1 MVNRFLRTLLA
12 LVAAAGCSGTLGAPG
27 EDASAGPVSLDG
39 VRSLTIS
46 PSEVT
51 LAAGPDRVASQRFTV
66 MATFADGSSR
76 DVTAQVD
83 YELRPALIG
92 RIERGTFTT
101 AAIAGGESVV
111 IARPS
116 RTSTVTATA
125 RVRVRWTAA
134 DLPSSLPSDLPAR
147 FASGAAATA
156 SAPRV
161 IYPSDRVMLP
171 PNLSGAEVHWMPEGA
186 SVAYDLSF
194 TSAATEVHLYRPCA
208 AAHGGCTAA
217 LDGQFFRWIADTNRG
232 AALPVE
238 LRVRALRADGTV
250 ASSAPVRLYFAPESV
265 AGGLYYWAAARP
277 HNGIYR
283 YDFARGDRA
292 PTPYVTA
299 ADSPADSAGNTHACI
314 GCHAVSADGR
324 RMAAVLGG
332 GHVANAVL
340 FDVER
345 RALTAS
351 RLERWAQL
359 MSFSPSGSQLVGA
372 RDGRLRLLDGADLA
386 SMRDLDAGGLAT
398 HPDWSRSNNGVAF
411 TRVDAQRESILVR
424 RGAIHWMPFD
434 GNQFGAATA
443 LVPAVRGENRYYP
456 APTPDGRWVIY
467 NRSVCPRGAEPTD
480 AFAEAAGSFGSHPCD
495 AYDDPS
501 ASLWIVDTDLPTH
514 HPVAL
519 DAVNARGP
527 NDTRDTL
534 TNSWP
539 KVSPF
544 TSAWLDRT
552 IYWVTFSSKRNYG
565 LQLVGA
571 DRPQL
576 WMVAVAVPNTED
588 RQALREDPSFAPF
601 WLPFQ
606 DPMTSNHIAQWTR
619 EVVVP
624 P

>member
-1 MVNRFLRTLLA
+1 MVNRPLRLFMALLA
-12 LVAAAGCSGTLGAPG
+12 SAGCSGTLGAPE
-27 EDASAGPVSLDG
+27 EDASAGAVSLDG

-46 PSEVT
+46 PAEVT
-51 LAAGPDRVASQRFTV
+51 LDAGPDRAASQRFTV
-66 MATFADGSSR
+66 VATFADGTTR
-76 DVTAQVD
+76 DVSTQVD

-92 RIERGTFTT
+92 RIDRGAFQTS
-101 AAIAGGESVV
+101 AIAGGESFV

-116 RTSTVTATA
+116 RTSTIVAMA
-125 RVRVRWTAA
+125 RVRVRWSAS
-134 DLPSSLPSDLPAR
+134 DLPASLPSDLASR
-147 FASGAAATA
+147 FAAGAAATA

-161 IYPSDRVMLP
+161 IYPSDRVMFP
-171 PNLSGAEVHWMPEGA
+171 PNLSGVEVHWMPEGA
-186 SVAYDLSF
+186 AVAYDLAF
-194 TSAATEVHLYRPCA
+194 TSAATSVHLYRACTA
-208 AAHGGCTAA
+208 ANGGCTAA
-217 LDGQFFRWIADTNRG
+217 LDGPFFRWIADTNRG
-232 AALPVE
+232 AAEPVE
-238 LRVRALRADGTV
+238 LRVRALRPDGTV
-250 ASSAPVRLYFAPESV
+250 ATSAQTRLYFAPENV

-299 ADSPADSAGNTHACI
+299 ADSPADSAGNAHACV
-314 GCHAVSADGR
+314 GCHAVSPDGR

-345 RALTAS
+345 REVTAS

-359 MSFSPSGSQLVGA
+359 MTFNPSGSQLLGV
-372 RDGRLRLLDGADLA
+372 RDGRLRLLDG
-386 SMRDLDAGGLAT
+386 RDLSATRDVDVGGLAT
-398 HPDWSRSNNGVAF
+398 HPDWSRANNGVAI

-424 RGAIHWMPFD
+424 RGAIGWMPFD
-434 GNQFGAATA
+434 GNQFGATATLA
-443 LVPAVRGENRYYP
+443 PAVRGENRYYP
-456 APTPDGRWVIY
+456 APTPDGRWVIF
-467 NRSVCPRGAEPTD
+467 NRSVCPRGVEPTD
-480 AFAEAAGSFGSHPCD
+480 DFPENGGAFGSHPCD
-495 AYDDPS
+495 GYDDPS
-501 ASLWIVDTDLPTH
+501 ASLWIVDSNLPTH
-514 HPVAL
+514 HAIAL

-544 TSAWLDRT
+544 TSTWLDRT

-565 LQLVGA
+565 LRLVGA

-576 WMVAVAVPNTED
+576 WMVAVAVPDGED
-588 RQALREDPSFAPF
+588 PQALREDPSFAPF

-606 DPMTSNHIAQWTR
+606 DPSTSNHIAQWTR